1 MVTVDPTAKFTLVA
15 RVALNSVL
23 LQYLELLEE
32 NESQKVLQVN
42 PGFCSC
48 PVVGT
53 NHPVHPDTDCA
64 LVFASVI
71 KSQVLETSVVI
82 GATIQPTEV
91 ALHIRNPPCI
101 DNPKQVVNDKVNLK
115 SVA

>member
-1 MVTVDPTAKFTLVA
+1 
-15 RVALNSVL
+15 
-23 LQYLELLEE
+23 
-32 NESQKVLQVN
+32 
-42 PGFCSC
+42 
-48 PVVGT
+48 VGT
-53 NHPVHPDTDCA
+53 NHPVHPVTACA
-64 LVFASVI
+64 LVSASFI
-71 KSQVLETSVVI
+71 KYQVLETSVTL